1 MKWKELRKQ
10 GLDDAAAISNDSEN
24 GKAACISCDYYLV
37 GIDEVQTDVSRQGKK
52 GWVNGKVEIRGSG
65 ILF

>member
-1 MKWKELRKQ
+1 MDRVGPSGGKNEVKELRKQ

-52 GWVNGKVEIRGSG
+52 G
-65 ILF
+65 